1 MTSRTY
7 VAALFA
13 VLINV
18 SVFTVGALLLFAAP
32 NSGSEIAAYLL
43 PAGTA
48 ISLFVSPIL
57 GWAAA
62 AKFTGPSRR
71 SSSRALI
78 QRVSSVH

>member
-13 VLINV
+13 VLMNV
-18 SVFTVGALLLFAAP
+18 TVFTAGALILFAAP
-32 NSGSEIAAYLL
+32 YSGSEIAAYLL

-57 GWAAA
+57 GWLAA
-62 AKFTGPSRR
+62 AKFTGPSRKSGLR
-71 SSSRALI
+71 L
-78 QRVSSVH
+78 

>member
-13 VLINV
+13 VLMNV
-18 SVFTVGALLLFAAP
+18 TVFTAGALILFAAP
-32 NSGSEIAAYLL
+32 YSGSELAAYLL

-48 ISLFVSPIL
+48 ISLFVSPVV

-62 AKFTGPSRR
+62 SRFT
-71 SSSRALI
+71 
-78 QRVSSVH
+78 